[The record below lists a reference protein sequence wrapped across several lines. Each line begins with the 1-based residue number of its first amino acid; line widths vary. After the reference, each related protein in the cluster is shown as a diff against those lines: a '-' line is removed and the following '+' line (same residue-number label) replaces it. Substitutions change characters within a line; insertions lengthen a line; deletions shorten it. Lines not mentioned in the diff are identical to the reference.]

1 MTSESTFSEQA
12 APGQTAKSQPKND
25 KVKLTHAEPAQRK
38 YDGRTLLH
46 GHEPAPGEVKVVMS
60 QLALRQVE
68 GHSGSDL
75 TRELG
80 GVLLGKST
88 QSGTKILVN
97 VMAAIPVRSGDHGP
111 VHFTFSADTW
121 AQLHRDREEKYP
133 HLDVVGWYHT
143 HPDLGVFFSADD
155 IVVHSAA
162 FVLPWQ
168 IGMVLDP
175 ARREVCL
182 VGWNQKQGSTVDREL
197 AGLPGFYE
205 KLDHQENSVV
215 TWRFSLAS
223 IWRQGGYLPQNP
235 ADIHEVYTPPTEW
248 PSLPQISPWW
258 GVALGGL
265 SLLISLLLLLERIL
279 GGA

>member
-12 APGQTAKSQPKND
+12 ASKEAEQTGSK
-25 KVKLTHAEPAQRK
+25 HAMADRSKHPPVERK
-38 YDGRTLLH
+38 YDGSTLLH
-46 GHEPAPGEVKVVMS
+46 GQEPSPGQVKVVIS

-68 GHSGSDL
+68 GHGTSDL
-75 TRELG
+75 SRELG

-88 QSGTKILVN
+88 QSGTLILVN
-97 VMAAIPVRSGDHGP
+97 VMAALPVRSDDHGP
-111 VHFTFSADTW
+111 AHFTFSADTW
-121 AQLHRDREEKYP
+121 AHLHQDREERYP

-155 IVVHSAA
+155 IVVHTAA

-175 ARREVCL
+175 ARGEVCL
-182 VGWNQKQGSTVDREL
+182 AGWNQKEGTTLSREL
-197 AGLPGFYE
+197 AGIDGFYE
-205 KLDHQENSVV
+205 KLDHQESSVV
-215 TWRFSLAS
+215 SWRFVRAS
-223 IWRQGGYLPQNP
+223 IWRQGGYLPKTQP
-235 ADIHEVYTPPTEW
+235 DEREVYITPSEW